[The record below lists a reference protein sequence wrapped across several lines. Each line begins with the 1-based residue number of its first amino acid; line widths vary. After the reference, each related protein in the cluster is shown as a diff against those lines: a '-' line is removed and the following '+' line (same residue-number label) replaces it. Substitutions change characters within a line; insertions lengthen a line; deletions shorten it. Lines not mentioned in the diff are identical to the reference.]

1 MIDMKLIPV
10 AVSIVRGSLR
20 ANDLVS
26 ETKDHKVFGQHYFSY
41 GITVYGSTQLVHAQV
56 PRHRAPP
63 PTN

>member
-1 MIDMKLIPV
+1 MIDMKMLPV
-10 AVSIVRGSLR
+10 AVSIVR

-26 ETKDHKVFGQHYFSY
+26 KTKVFGQHYFSY